1 MCNHR
6 REFLKGL
13 SFTLAAAAMS
23 SLPDTQL
30 PGQEIKVKTR
40 RRREVMWAPAE
51 GVGLEYLTLAYR
63 SEDIS
68 AEGVVIGPA
77 DETPFRVR
85 YKIRCDGAW
94 KTREVILELLEEPG
108 ARLEFLADGQGHWKT
123 RKGDPVPSLNGCLD
137 VDISATPF
145 TNTLVIRRT
154 SLKPGDSLELY
165 VAYVS
170 VPAMQ
175 FDAKLQ
181 RYTCLEVNDL
191 GGRYGFEDLSSKFR
205 TDIQCDSDGLVTDY
219 SGLFRSVW
227 RNSVF

>member
-1 MCNHR
+1 
-6 REFLKGL
+6 
-13 SFTLAAAAMS
+13 
-23 SLPDTQL
+23 
-30 PGQEIKVKTR
+30 
-40 RRREVMWAPAE
+40 MWAPAE
-51 GVGLEYLTLAYR
+51 GVGLDYLTLAYR
-63 SEDIS
+63 SEDIL
-68 AEGVVIGPA
+68 AEGVVIGLA

-94 KTREVILELLEEPG
+94 KTREVILELLEEPE

-123 RKGDPVPSLNGCLD
+123 RKGDPIPSLNGCLD

-154 SLKPGDSLELY
+154 SLKPGDSLELS

-175 FDAKLQ
+175 FEAKRQ
-181 RYTCLEVNDL
+181 RYTCLEVNDQ
-191 GGRYGFEDLSSKFR
+191 GGRYRFEDLSSKFR
-205 TDIQCDSDGLVTDY
+205 ADIQFDSDGLVTDY

-227 RNSVF
+227 RR